1 MRTAEWITLIF
12 FSFFILV
19 SWLRS
24 LKRRARIAVAA
35 IGATGVILI
44 MCAQLAHRFL
54 APIAVSVARDWLPA
68 MLLPMMYWQAGCFAV
83 TPNDSFQRALQK
95 LDDRL
100 LGNWMKSLTTK
111 LRYRWIFTSLELA
124 YLACYL
130 LVPLGLGV
138 LYLTHTR
145 RYADEYW
152 LVVLSATYPCYA
164 FTAFVQTLPP
174 RLFEAD
180 SVPALSSKVRTFNLW
195 VVRRVTTCMNMFP
208 SGHVTATLGGS
219 LVLLRHV
226 PEVGWVFVLTSIG
239 IALGAVTGRY
249 HYTAD
254 VVLAAVMVIVVYSL
268 ERLLT

>member
-1 MRTAEWITLIF
+1 
-12 FSFFILV
+12 
-19 SWLRS
+19 
-24 LKRRARIAVAA
+24 
-35 IGATGVILI
+35 

-83 TPNDSFQRALQK
+83 TPNDSFQRTLQK

-111 LRYRWIFTSLELA
+111 RRYRWIFTSLELA

-226 PEVGWVFVLTSIG
+226 PEVGWVFLLTSIG

-268 ERLLT
+268 ERFLT